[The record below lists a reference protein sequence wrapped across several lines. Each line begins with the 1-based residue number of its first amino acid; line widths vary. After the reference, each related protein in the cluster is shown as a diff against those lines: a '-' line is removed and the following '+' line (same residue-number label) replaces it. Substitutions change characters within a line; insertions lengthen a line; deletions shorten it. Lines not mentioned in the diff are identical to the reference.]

1 MFLDQ
6 YLISNLSDGKSR
18 FLPNITEKVIQLG
31 NSVETESSKQL
42 NESFENKREII
53 VFGYY

>member
-1 MFLDQ
+1 MFLAQ

-18 FLPNITEKVIQLG
+18 FLLNITEKVIQLG

>member
-1 MFLDQ
+1 MFLAQ

>member
-1 MFLDQ
+1 MFLGQ

>member
-18 FLPNITEKVIQLG
+18 FLPSITEKVIQLG